1 MRALCVYD
9 PEKPKKI
16 LILIFKKSFNLVHPI
31 MLTDSIPSF
40 LSQFPLL
47 INPWENKTFD
57 KILTQECREKKVN

>member
-1 MRALCVYD
+1 
-9 PEKPKKI
+9 
-16 LILIFKKSFNLVHPI
+16 